1 MPHPRLPARSLLLC
15 SLVGTA
21 VIVPPEMHPIGLALC
36 CGAALLLGLILPRR
50 TRAEGT
56 TCAGLEIAAAA
67 WLLILLRISPDRHAS
82 GMLVL
87 FLLLA
92 TVAFRAG
99 REETSSAEGASPLHD
114 TILLLGCVVSLWGL
128 YQAAVGLPG
137 AARALRAM
145 GRPELD
151 AMVLRAESG
160 RAFGPFPLPA
170 DLGIFL
176 AMALPLAF
184 RKLLAQKGRLSRA
197 AAVAMAGLLLA
208 GIAASR
214 SYGAL
219 FSLGVAAFLLLP
231 ASRIPRRLPVTLLV
245 AAAGSIG
252 AGLIFISRGA
262 EGLSPLAL
270 RLRNWQ
276 AAALLFRDSPALGV
290 GLGGFGDAVTRV
302 MKPGMNET
310 IFAHNSYLQIA
321 AEAGIVGLSA
331 ALLVGALLLRSMI
344 RGLRFDRDSAGR
356 LLLSLPVL
364 TFLVHNLFDFSAYL
378 PSLLIPFAALA
389 GCAMREAVPGVPP
402 RPENDSRARWRW
414 PRRAAWVLLLAL
426 GLGWGL
432 RESLAAALIR
442 GAKEGSLQEPGQAS
456 LALRRAARISPC
468 HPEPPAML
476 SEMGLARAPGDPA
489 ALREGE
495 EWARRAVRL
504 RSGRAYGYYVLSL
517 YRLAAGDVGEAYV
530 MLARA
535 RDRYPERAL
544 YQEQERRLKE
554 MRNSPA
560 VQDGSSDAP

>member
-1 MPHPRLPARSLLLC
+1 MPHRRLPARSLLLC

-21 VIVPPEMHPIGLALC
+21 VLVPPEMHPTGLAVC
-36 CGAALLLGLILPRR
+36 CALVFLLGLVLLWQ
-50 TRAEGT
+50 TRAAGAT
-56 TCAGLEIAAAA
+56 AGLEIAAAA

-82 GMLVL
+82 GMLLL

-92 TVAFRAG
+92 TAAFRAG
-99 REETSSAEGASPLHD
+99 REEASSNEVASPLLD

-128 YQAAVGLPG
+128 YQVAVGLPG

-145 GRPELD
+145 GQPELD

-184 RKLLAQKGRLSRA
+184 RKLLAEKGRMSKA
-197 AAVAMAGLLLA
+197 AGVAVVGLLLA
-208 GIAASR
+208 GIASSR

-219 FSLGVAAFLLLP
+219 FSLGIAAFLLLP
-231 ASRIPRRLPVTLLV
+231 ASRIRNRVPVTLLIT
-245 AAAGSIG
+245 AAGAIG
-252 AGLIFISRGA
+252 AGAFFLSRGT
-262 EGLSPLAL
+262 ERFSPLAL
-270 RLRNWQ
+270 RLRNWE
-276 AAALLFRDSPALGV
+276 AAASLFLDNPAFGV

-302 MKPGMNET
+302 MRPGMNET

-331 ALLVGALLLRSMI
+331 ALLGVALLLRRVY

-356 LLLSLPVL
+356 WLLSLPLL
-364 TFLVHNLFDFSAYL
+364 TFLIHNLFDFSAYL

-389 GCAMREAVPGVPP
+389 GCAIRDPVPGVPP
-402 RPENDSRARWRW
+402 RAEVLARVPWAW
-414 PRRAAWVLLLAL
+414 PRRAACVLLLAL
-426 GLGWGL
+426 GFGWGL
-432 RESLAAALIR
+432 REALAATLIR
-442 GAKEGSLQEPGQAS
+442 GAREAALLRPGQAS
-456 LALRRAARISPC
+456 LALRRAARVSPC
-468 HPEPPAML
+468 HPEPPAIL
-476 SEMGLARAPGDPA
+476 SEMDLARAPGDPGT
-489 ALREGE
+489 LRQGE

-504 RSGRAYGYYVLSL
+504 RAGRAYGYYIVSL
-517 YRLAAGDVGEAYV
+517 YRLAAGDLGEAYV

-554 MRNSPA
+554 MRESRA
-560 VQDGSSDAP
+560 VPGGRSDAP